1 MNKETLNK
9 RIQHLQCFKELRKK
23 DRLKVVDICS
33 DECIHAICETCYN
46 ILEDA
51 IPMDR
56 RKKNKVKSQLMP
68 LRFHIRKLADPKV
81 SIKEKKGVLKNPQ
94 VGEGIF
100 TILASTVL
108 PALISALASK

>member
-9 RIQHLQCFKELRKK
+9 RIKHLQCFKELRKE

-51 IPMDR
+51 IPMER
-56 RKKNKVKSQLMP
+56 RKKNQLKSKLMP

>member
-51 IPMDR
+51 IPLNKT
-56 RKKNKVKSQLMP
+56 KKSRLKSKLMP